1 MGQGSPQ
8 SSLNP
13 FKESPMSTTNLVAAA
28 KRGER
33 EAFEELCR
41 SCSERIFRTLLRITK
56 NREDA
61 EDALQESLLSAFVH
75 LKEFDERAS
84 FSTWLTRI
92 AINSALMILR
102 KKRQSREL
110 SMDGSVDG
118 GVKPPQWEIAD
129 VAPNPEKVYV
139 QGERAVILQRAISE
153 LRPSIRAVIEIH
165 QLQEHSMKETAGRI
179 GISVGATKARLFQA
193 KMALRKKYRMKEV
206 RSPRAS
212 WAA

>member
-1 MGQGSPQ
+1 MI
-8 SSLNP
+8 
-13 FKESPMSTTNLVAAA
+13 TTNLVTAA

-33 EAFEELCR
+33 EAFEQLCHG
-41 SCSERIFRTLLRITK
+41 CTERIFRTLLRITK

-61 EDALQESLLSAFVH
+61 EDALQESLLSAYVH

-110 SMDGSVDG
+110 SMDGSADG
-118 GVKPPQWEIAD
+118 SVNAVQWEVPD
-129 VAPNPEKVYV
+129 TAPNPEKVYG
-139 QGERAVILQRAISE
+139 QSERAVILQRAIRE

-165 QLQEHSMKETAGRI
+165 QLQEHSMKETAGQI

-193 KMALRKKYRMKEV
+193 KMALRKKYRRKEV
-206 RSPRAS
+206 RFGRAS

>member
-1 MGQGSPQ
+1 M
-8 SSLNP
+8 
-13 FKESPMSTTNLVAAA
+13 
-28 KRGER
+28 
-33 EAFEELCR
+33 
-41 SCSERIFRTLLRITK
+41 RITK

-61 EDALQESLLSAFVH
+61 EDALQESLLSAYVH

-110 SMDGSVDG
+110 SMDGTVDG
-118 GVKPPQWEIAD
+118 DVNPLQWEIAD
-129 VAPNPEKVYV
+129 MAPNPEKVYV
-139 QGERAVILQRAISE
+139 QSERAVILQRAISE
-153 LRPSIRAVIEIH
+153 LRPSIRSVIEIH
-165 QLQEHSMKETAGRI
+165 QLQEQSMKETAGRI

-206 RSPRAS
+206 RLSRAS